1 MSHLIS
7 RRGLARGAVAAGIAG
22 SLPWRSVYA
31 QEPRAK
37 IRMGMVR
44 LISSG
49 PMFIAEARKFAD
61 RVNLDIE
68 IQYFADGA
76 LAIPALVAGEIDVAA
91 STLNAGLFNTVAK
104 GAPFKLIL
112 DRGIERPG
120 FGSMTIV
127 ASNAMVEAGYT
138 VGKGAMLKGKR
149 VAIQA
154 PGSIDQYLLGREA
167 QKAGLD
173 PRTDL
178 NWSSGMPYPDM
189 VRLMGAGQTDVANIP
204 VPLAFL
210 VENNKFG
217 KIVGTGA
224 DIEPNTQLGCF
235 VMSSRFLEANRSA
248 AVRFCMLH
256 TYAASLFTRAAAE
269 KDPEI
274 IKIISD
280 ATKVPERLIVAAA
293 PRWTWYDE
301 NGMPNLASADAQFN
315 FFSQTMRLVSGNVT
329 REMLFDLGPAN
340 EAAERLKAK
349 NPFL

>member
-1 MSHLIS
+1 MSHSIS
-7 RRGLARGAVAAGIAG
+7 RRTLVKSAVAAGFA
-22 SLPWRSVYA
+22 SSFPMPAVRA
-31 QEPRAK
+31 QARTK
-37 IRMGMVR
+37 IRLGMVR

-49 PMFIAEARKFAD
+49 PMFIAEAKKLAD

-68 IQYFADGA
+68 VQYFVDGA

-91 STLNAGLFNTVAK
+91 STLNAGLFNTIAK

-112 DRGIERPG
+112 DRGMEKPG

-149 VAIQA
+149 IAIQA

-173 PRTDL
+173 PRTDVE
-178 NWSSGMPYPDM
+178 WSSGMPYPDM
-189 VRLMGAGQTDVANIP
+189 IRLMGAGKADVANIP
-204 VPLAFL
+204 VPLAF
-210 VENNKFG
+210 VAENNKFG

-235 VMSSRFLEANRSA
+235 IMSTRFLEANRAA

-256 TYAASLFTRAAAE
+256 TYAAGLFTKAASA

-274 IKIISD
+274 IKIISE
-280 ATKVPERLIVAAA
+280 ATKVPENLILAAA

-301 NGMPNLASADAQFN
+301 NGVPNVASADAQFN
-315 FFSQTMRLVSGNVT
+315 FVSQTMRLVSGKVT
-329 REMLFDLGPAN
+329 REMMFDLGPAG
-340 EAAERLKAK
+340 EAAAQMKTK